1 MSLVLRLSFQTLS
14 VLYAFRNWSLP
25 LRSILFGKY
34 MKDVSQ
40 LGDSVSDEAIV
51 LAVRTWVETFVV
63 GMNLCPFAKRELVK
77 NRVRFVTTAA
87 TTQEQLLMVLQAE
100 LKLLNTDPSVE
111 TTLLIHAKVL
121 QDFYDFNDF
130 LSIADS
136 LLVDMELDGTYQIA
150 SFHPDYQFA
159 GTQTGDAENYTN
171 RAPYPVL
178 HLLREESLERVI
190 ADYPDVDGIPERNIK
205 LMNDLG
211 PDKLQ
216 TLLKS
221 CLSD

>member
-1 MSLVLRLSFQTLS
+1 
-14 VLYAFRNWSLP
+14 
-25 LRSILFGKY
+25 

-40 LGDSVSDEAIV
+40 LGGSVSDEAIV

-111 TTLLIHAKVL
+111 TTLLIHANVL

-130 LSIADS
+130 LSTADS

-211 PDKLQ
+211 PDELQ